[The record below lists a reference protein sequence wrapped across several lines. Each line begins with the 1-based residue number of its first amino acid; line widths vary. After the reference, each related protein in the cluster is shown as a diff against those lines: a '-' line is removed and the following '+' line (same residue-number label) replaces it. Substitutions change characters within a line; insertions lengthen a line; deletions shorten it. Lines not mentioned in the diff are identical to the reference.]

1 MANGQFR
8 VFLSA
13 VTSEFGKA
21 RDALSADLRSRGLL
35 VSVQSDFRQEAG
47 ADTLLAKLH
56 DYIWGCDAV
65 VCLVGRRPGEVPPP
79 AAAER
84 FSAMLP
90 AGFVAASYT
99 QWEFF
104 FARQHKKRLSIY
116 VASEDHAPD
125 RDVPSDDSHR
135 LQVAFE
141 HHIVAELGLDRSYF
155 ANEDQLCRAVLKED
169 WPAARDEHHADT
181 PGRLILI
188 YNDYRDAYLSQ
199 KYYGHLIRVA
209 TRRDDQAQAGE
220 LRIFYTRYAE
230 FAAELRHIVDE
241 IKAERRLSDKSWNRF
256 RRVRARI
263 AKLEKLEPFPDR
275 SLAKR
280 FQKEVNHEIPVES
293 LWMPPVRRPGDGAM
307 A

>member
-47 ADTLLAKLH
+47 AGTLMEKLH
-56 DYIWGCDAV
+56 DYSHGCDAV
-65 VCLVGRRPGEVPPP
+65 VCMVGRRAGERPPT
-79 AAAER
+79 AAAEPFGR
-84 FSAMLP
+84 WLP
-90 AGFVAASYT
+90 AGFAEASYT

-104 FARQHKKRLSIY
+104 FARGHKKRLSIY
-116 VASEDHAPD
+116 VAGEDYAPD
-125 RDVPSDDSHR
+125 RHAPPDDGHK
-135 LQVAFE
+135 LQAAFE
-141 HHIVAELGLDRSYF
+141 QHLVGELGLDRSYF

-169 WPAARDEHHADT
+169 WPAAREGHNADT
-181 PGRLILI
+181 PSRLVLI

-209 TRRDDQAQAGE
+209 TRRDDQAQADD
-220 LRIFYTRYAE
+220 LRVFYTRYAE
-230 FAAELRHIVDE
+230 FAAELRHIVDD
-241 IKAERRLSDKSWNRF
+241 IRAERRLSDKSWARF

-280 FQKEVNHEIPVES
+280 FQREVNHEIPVES
-293 LWMPPVRRPGDGAM
+293 LWMPPVPRA
-307 A
+307 AS

>member
-1 MANGQFR
+1 MPDGQFR

-13 VTSEFGKA
+13 VTSEFGKS
-21 RDALSADLRSRGLL
+21 RDALSADLRSRG
-35 VSVQSDFRQEAG
+35 VAVRVQSDFRQEAH

-65 VCLVGRRPGEVPPP
+65 VCLVGRRPGEVPPA

-84 FSAMLP
+84 FATMLP
-90 AGFVAASYT
+90 DGFAAASYT

-104 FARQHKKRLSIY
+104 FARQHRKRLSIY
-116 VASEDHAPD
+116 VASEDYVPHRHVAADAGHAM
-125 RDVPSDDSHR
+125 
-135 LQVAFE
+135 QAAFE
-141 HHIVAELGLDRSYF
+141 RYIADGLGLDRSYF

-169 WPAARDEHHADT
+169 WPVTGGHDADT
-181 PGRLILI
+181 PSRLILI
-188 YNDYRDAYLSQ
+188 YNDYRDSYLSQ
-199 KYYGHLIRVA
+199 KYYGHLLRVA
-209 TRRDDQAQAGE
+209 TRQGDPAQMTEFRHLYG
-220 LRIFYTRYAE
+220 RYAE
-230 FAAELRHIVDE
+230 FAAQLRHIVDE
-241 IKAERRLSDKSWNRF
+241 VKAERRLSEKTWSRF

-293 LWMPPVRRPGDGAM
+293 LWMPPARRPGDGGSA
-307 A
+307 